1 MEKFEIIQAM
11 ENHGYWY
18 DNIDSYDGWLVF
30 RHELGSLSFES
41 WNEVEEWVTYM
52 VWD

>member
-1 MEKFEIIQAM
+1 MEKFEIIQTM

-18 DNIDSYDGWLVF
+18 DNIDSYENWIIF
-30 RHELGSLSFES
+30 RHELGSLCFES
-41 WNEVEEWVTYM
+41 WSEVEEWVTYM